1 MVLGVVAALALL
13 VAGVLVVTTTGT
25 DDVAPAAGGLES
37 PGSTDGAGA
46 QAAPGDGAAAE
57 EPEEPEEPA
66 YPAFRD
72 WLEPEQELVLGDQRY
87 VSACQ
92 ALSLDDV
99 RELYGEP
106 APGTLISESFLDRS
120 FGVGEYRSDDAVTD
134 CWYRDIVRLDAEQ
147 PADGSI
153 VGELGLGDVLQ
164 SYRDDEQ
171 PGKVRL
177 YRKAAT
183 ASGDPELVDFVDGLA
198 QVAKARVR
206 YSKTYRE
213 KELRGLPD
221 VDEVVQPIGSEA
233 YAFRFVVDNVIY
245 ELVDQSGE
253 DAADLRQELD
263 GSIVRR
269 LRTAMAAIARIR
281 ERVADPE
288 LSQSPAPTVARP
300 SDTVGRTRIL
310 EPCAVLS
317 RKVFRQITGL
327 QDDQVVERV
336 NIPLIPPG
344 SAIEPEQGASNS
356 CRRHH
361 IRDKT
366 YGDVTTSIRLEIDYW
381 GSANKAARAL
391 RKGGFEGR
399 RLDTEADLFIVGDDG
414 PFSGLGIV
422 LHTALLG
429 PYWIS
434 LDYSTLDR
442 GGAFSDGSS
451 AYASDRDYV
460 RALNAVVRSLERN
473 LSLAEKND
481 GK

>member
-13 VAGVLVVTTTGT
+13 AAGVVVVVTTTGT
-25 DDVAPAAGGLES
+25 DDVAPAEGGLES

-46 QAAPGDGAAAE
+46 DTA
-57 EPEEPEEPA
+57 PA

-106 APGTLISESFLDRS
+106 ATGTLISESFLDRS
-120 FGVGEYRSDDAVTD
+120 FGVDEYRSDDAITN
-134 CWYRDIVRLDAEQ
+134 CWYRDIVKLDAEQ
-147 PADGSI
+147 PADGSTL
-153 VGELGLGDVLQ
+153 GEFGLSAVLQ

-183 ASGDPELVDFVDGLA
+183 ADGDPELVAFVDGLA

-206 YSKTYRE
+206 YSRTYRD

-221 VDEVVQPIGSEA
+221 LEEVVQPIGSEA
-233 YAFRFVVDNVIY
+233 YAFRFFVDDVIY
-245 ELVDQSGE
+245 DLVDQSGA

-263 GSIVRR
+263 GSIARR

-327 QDDQVVERV
+327 QDNQVVERV

-344 SAIEPEQGASNS
+344 SAIEPEQGDENS

-366 YGDVTTSIRLEIDYW
+366 YGDFTTSISLEIGYW
-381 GSANKAARAL
+381 GSAKKAARAL
-391 RKGGFEGR
+391 RQGGFDGR
-399 RLDTEADLFIVGDDG
+399 RLDTDADLFLVGDDG
-414 PFSGLGIV
+414 PFEELGIV
-422 LHTALLG
+422 LHTALVG
-429 PYWIS
+429 PYWLSI
-434 LDYSTLDR
+434 DYSTLDR
-442 GGAFSDGSS
+442 SSAFSDGTS
-451 AYASDRDYV
+451 AYASDREY
-460 RALNAVVRSLERN
+460 AAAVNRIVRSLERN
-473 LSLAEKND
+473 VAVAERND
-481 GK
+481 GR